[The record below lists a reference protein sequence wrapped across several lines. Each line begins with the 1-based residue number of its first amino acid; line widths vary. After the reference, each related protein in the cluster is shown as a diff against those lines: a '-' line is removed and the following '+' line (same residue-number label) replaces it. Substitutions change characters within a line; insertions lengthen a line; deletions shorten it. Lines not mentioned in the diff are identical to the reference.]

1 VYEKMRNKILVV
13 GLGLIGGSLAK
24 AFHKCGFEVHAHDI
38 NQNSVEKAIE
48 EGIVKEKIEDLED
61 VEDEYAFSFICV
73 PVLESI
79 GILEKLS
86 SKIKKGIITDVGS
99 TKAQICEFA
108 LKNRISNFIGG
119 HPMAGTEKIG
129 YEYSFDTLFK
139 GAYYF
144 ITPLDI
150 NEKTNVQKLKD
161 LLNIIGCR
169 VEEIDYSLHDTI
181 TGVISH
187 LPHIVSAAL
196 VNMLNENSIFC
207 KFAGGGFKDITRI
220 SSSSPKMWADISFS
234 NKKVLLELIDKYI
247 DLLINF
253 KSNLESDN
261 YNDIY
266 SYFERAKSIRDKIVS
281 DSK

>member
-1 VYEKMRNKILVV
+1 MRRKILIV

-24 AFHKCGFEVHAHDI
+24 VFNRCGFEIHAFDI
-38 NQNSVEKAIE
+38 NHKSVEIAIKD
-48 EGIVKEKIEDLED
+48 GIVKEKIEDLED

-79 GILEKLS
+79 EILEKLS

-99 TKAQICEFA
+99 TKAQICRFA
-108 LKNRISNFIGG
+108 LQKGISNFIGG

-129 YEYSFDTLFK
+129 YENSFDTLFK

-144 ITPLDI
+144 ITPIDI
-150 NEKTNVQKLKD
+150 NSKNEVEKLKE
-161 LLNIIGCR
+161 LITSIGCR
-169 VEEIDYSLHDTI
+169 VEEIDYNLHDAV

-187 LPHIVSAAL
+187 LPHIVSAGL

-234 NKKVLLELIDKYI
+234 NKEVLLKLINKYI
-247 DLLINF
+247 ELLTNF
-253 KSNLESDN
+253 KSNLESNSYSDV
-261 YNDIY
+261 Y

-281 DSK
+281 DEIK